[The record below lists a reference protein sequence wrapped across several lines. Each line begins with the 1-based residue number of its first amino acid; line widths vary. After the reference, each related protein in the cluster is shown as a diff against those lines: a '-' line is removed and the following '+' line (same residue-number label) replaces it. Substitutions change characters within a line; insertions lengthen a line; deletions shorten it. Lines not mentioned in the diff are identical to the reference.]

1 MNVAVEVV
9 HQEPAGD
16 RDAIFLGDIL
26 IEQVL
31 EFHAG
36 GDVPALPQ
44 DIDHLAPPPHSWLA
58 PFGACL
64 SNDVRGEAE
73 EGRRMRHPVAHEA
86 GQQLL
91 GVKDRD
97 LSALSCRFHVH
108 ALGLEACAPL
118 VPVGKRR
125 RQEEALPV
133 GQGSNAE
140 PADGATEKILILIQ
154 LHDVIG
160 CGGVRQNSIPGPRL
174 LKPSTL
180 TLILAMHRSYLYLRR
195 GRCSY
200 REERACSARSQ
211 PVRVHRRRPRSSS
224 QAAPGR
230 LPGRPAACR
239 SRPHIYFFPSGEN
252 TPPRAEGIL
261 AFGIGSEAGPT
272 RASDPTR
279 CRCLPWPS
287 AEPAVSMARRRGSQL
302 ASRPGPGTG

>member
-26 IEQVL
+26 IEQVF

-36 GDVPALPQ
+36 GNVPALPQ
-44 DIDHLAPPPHSWLA
+44 DIDHLAPPPHSWVA

-91 GVKDRD
+91 GVKDRH
-97 LSALSCRFHVH
+97 LSALSRRLYVH

-125 RQEEALPV
+125 REEETLPV

-140 PADGATEKILILIQ
+140 SADGATEKILILIQ
-154 LHDVIG
+154 LHDVIR

-174 LKPSTL
+174 LRPTTL
-180 TLILAMHRSYLYLRR
+180 TLVLAMHRSYLRR
-195 GRCSY
+195 GALLVPGGAGVQCAISAGAGTPTAATLLKVKRRLVGY
-200 REERACSARSQ
+200 RAD
-211 PVRVHRRRPRSSS
+211 RRHAGLRPSH
-224 QAAPGR
+224 
-230 LPGRPAACR
+230 L
-239 SRPHIYFFPSGEN
+239 
-252 TPPRAEGIL
+252 L
-261 AFGIGSEAGPT
+261 
-272 RASDPTR
+272 
-279 CRCLPWPS
+279 
-287 AEPAVSMARRRGSQL
+287 
-302 ASRPGPGTG
+302 